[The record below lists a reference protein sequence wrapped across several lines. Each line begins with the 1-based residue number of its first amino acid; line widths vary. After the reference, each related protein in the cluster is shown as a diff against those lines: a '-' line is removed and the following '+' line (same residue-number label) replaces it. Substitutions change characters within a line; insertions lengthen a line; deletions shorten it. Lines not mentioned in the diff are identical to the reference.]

1 MGFINSKII
10 PEDIV
15 SERKE
20 FHFLQDWFLVAYS
33 LEILLLDL
41 GGSLVRESLE
51 LGSTAVPKAS
61 AGLTQD
67 LHAVPTTVGP
77 QLTQDMLK

>member
-51 LGSTAVPKAS
+51 LGSTAVLKAS